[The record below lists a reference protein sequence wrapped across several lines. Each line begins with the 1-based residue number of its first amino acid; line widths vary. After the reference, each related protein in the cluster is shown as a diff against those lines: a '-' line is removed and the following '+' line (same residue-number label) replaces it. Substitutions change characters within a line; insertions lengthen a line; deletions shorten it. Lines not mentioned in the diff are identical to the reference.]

1 MAEKPAPPGSGR
13 IWDLDG
19 WDMPEET
26 SPLRHPARALATVGA
41 AIVACGVLLPWVDYS
56 IGNRTGSVNGLGG
69 DTWGLLALVV
79 AGGLV
84 LVLRS
89 RSVVQRDLRWTQLI
103 PAALGITSLLL
114 ELNAQQGASLLVD
127 SYLASGD
134 SASLAVGLSVL
145 LLGSLMCG
153 VGGVASSVVAWRS
166 AGPAPRRNPHPAPGH
181 GDDVGLAFLLEMA
194 LGGVAAVGGAVAG
207 GVVALYVTRGTL
219 ATVGALVILS
229 VTGGLVGAILADRL
243 WRRFGPRR

>member
-1 MAEKPAPPGSGR
+1 MGHARGNVTVAA
-13 IWDLDG
+13 
-19 WDMPEET
+19 
-26 SPLRHPARALATVGA
+26 PARALATIGS

-56 IGNRTGSVNGLGG
+56 VGNRTGSVNGLGG